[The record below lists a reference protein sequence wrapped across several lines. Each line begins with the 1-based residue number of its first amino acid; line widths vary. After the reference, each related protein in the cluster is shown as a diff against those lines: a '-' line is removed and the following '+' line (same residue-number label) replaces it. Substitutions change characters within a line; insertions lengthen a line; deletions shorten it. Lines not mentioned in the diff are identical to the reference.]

1 MSKYTY
7 ASDVYS
13 SLTQLEQAVSNMKLT
28 LDGKP
33 TTWCV
38 VKPMIN
44 PRTIKI
50 YTGDVIGYE
59 SGEPLTD
66 IEINELSSS
75 DNVYNVY
82 SINDGDNF
90 TEVAEADVASKV
102 RAMRT
107 SYARWLTVNKYYDN
121 EDGSIM
127 NVTNE
132 DMSSYV

>member
-1 MSKYTY
+1 
-7 ASDVYS
+7 
-13 SLTQLEQAVSNMKLT
+13 MKLT

-44 PRTIKI
+44 PRTIKLS
-50 YTGDVIGYE
+50 TGNVIGYD

-107 SYARWLTVNKYYDN
+107 SYARWLAVNKYYDN
-121 EDGSIM
+121 EEDAVM

-132 DMSSYV
+132 DMSGYV